1 MPRQGPRSLRLRHAP
16 RRLARS
22 LRARPQEQIVHDHR
36 RKKVGESR
44 VEKTAG
50 NKYSLYEGQYIGQDS
65 GSPLDFTYTPPYN
78 FTGKLDRVTVELKR

>member
-1 MPRQGPRSLRLRHAP
+1 
-16 RRLARS
+16 
-22 LRARPQEQIVHDHR
+22 
-36 RKKVGESR
+36 